1 MSGDGCARRQPC
13 QETAVSED
21 AMPGD
26 TRAMRWPCREKA
38 VPGDDQ
44 LFNIIASFYN
54 LYRVKVSRLKFLILE
69 YDEFIQH
76 RISRK
81 KETGGE

>member
-1 MSGDGCARRQPC
+1 ML
-13 QETAVSED
+13 
-21 AMPGD
+21 
-26 TRAMRWPCREKA
+26 
-38 VPGDDQ
+38 GDDQ
-44 LFNIIASFYN
+44 LLNINASFYN